1 MRLRIPDLRAT
12 DAGSTVR
19 IAIRDTTLAD
29 ALHPTIAEATGTL
42 EPDHEAELNVE
53 LPRERLDPRHRY
65 SLWAHVDQDGGG
77 EIRPGD
83 LITTQN
89 VPVQREDVDRGPI
102 EVQLTRI

>member
-1 MRLRIPDLRAT
+1 MPDLSAT

-19 IAIRDTTLAD
+19 VAIRDTSLAD

-42 EPDHEAELNVE
+42 KPDSEAELSVE

-65 SLWAHVDQDGGG
+65 SLWAHVDHHGDG

-89 VPVQREDVDRGPI
+89 VPVRREDVDRGRI
-102 EVQLTRI
+102 EVPLTRI